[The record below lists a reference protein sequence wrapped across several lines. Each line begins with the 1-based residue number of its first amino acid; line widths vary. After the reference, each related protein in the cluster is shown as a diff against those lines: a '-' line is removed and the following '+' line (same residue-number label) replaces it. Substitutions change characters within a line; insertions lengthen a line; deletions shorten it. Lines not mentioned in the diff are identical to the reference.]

1 MRSNRFVF
9 LNRPMLSLQTHLGVT
24 ASPQAPFPA
33 DFVTLPV
40 SGKSPPLRLT
50 PSRSRRG
57 ACSLLQHRLRRVM
70 HSRHAQ
76 ATPPPSG
83 RASLAGRTVGQ
94 IGHPQRVGALHH
106 EVALDP
112 ISGNPGAVQAWIRLN
127 RRFWRALRW
136 WARAGFPLVRVVERG
151 ASEGPAERIAARGR

>member
-1 MRSNRFVF
+1 MRCYARNFETV
-9 LNRPMLSLQTHLGVT
+9 
-24 ASPQAPFPA
+24 
-33 DFVTLPV
+33 
-40 SGKSPPLRLT
+40 
-50 PSRSRRG
+50 
-57 ACSLLQHRLRRVM
+57 LRRPVEPGLRAAVTVM
-70 HSRHAQ
+70 NQALLGLGCALVEGLFQRIQSKVATKGVGYTPAHDAAGKRIDDEGHVDKAAPGRH
-76 ATPPPSG
+76 
-83 RASLAGRTVGQ
+83 VGQ